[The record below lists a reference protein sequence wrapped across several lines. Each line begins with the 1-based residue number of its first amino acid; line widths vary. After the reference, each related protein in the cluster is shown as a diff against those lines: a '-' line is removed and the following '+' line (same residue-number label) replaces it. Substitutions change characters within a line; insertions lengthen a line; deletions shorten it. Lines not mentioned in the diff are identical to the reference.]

1 MLAGSG
7 RAALSSAP
15 CDATDTS
22 FNSIVKLVP
31 QFV

>member
-1 MLAGSG
+1 VLAGSG
-7 RAALSSAP
+7 MAALSSAP

-22 FNSIVKLVP
+22 CNSIVKLAP